1 MRKILIGLSL
11 AAMVAGGVARAA
23 ETAEAIPAEFLQQF
37 SPLAMQL
44 IQQQFPN
51 PPVKVDLNA
60 DKAVGYHVKEMVA
73 VVVIPDKAITGKAVE
88 DAADKDVP
96 VAVIA
101 TKSLT
106 VRDKDKAVGADQL
119 SVADF
124 NGMFKIPVFYVAV
137 RGKGTDRTLE
147 IYSKDGKAISSTPLK
162 KQAGDANQPVA
173 VKLNNI
179 DMEKKTLDLTVG
191 VAGAY
196 EGTVPMSFLD
206 L

>member
-1 MRKILIGLSL
+1 MRKILVGLSL
-11 AAMVAGGVARAA
+11 AVALAAGVARAE

-51 PPVKVDLNA
+51 PPVKVDLNP
-60 DKAVGYHVKEMVA
+60 DKAVGYHLKEMVA
-73 VVVIPDKAITGKAVE
+73 VVVVPDKAITGKAVE
-88 DAADKDVP
+88 DAGDKDVP
-96 VAVIA
+96 LAVIA

-124 NGMFKIPVFYVAV
+124 NGMFKIPVFFVAV
-137 RGKGTDRTLE
+137 RGKGADRTLE
-147 IYSKDGKAISSTPLK
+147 VYSKDGKAIASAPLK
-162 KQAGDANQPVA
+162 KQTGDANQPIA
-173 VKLNNI
+173 VKMSNI
-179 DMEKKTLDLTVG
+179 NLEKKTLDLTVG

-196 EGTVPMSFLD
+196 EGTVPMAFLD
-206 L
+206 I